1 MSKAQEKSGEPPPPG
16 EVAVRGRKPEWPARA
31 EQDPASPCGSGPAP
45 RRVAHGCGGRG
56 SHLQVGQ
63 NVLPLSWP
71 ACSAGT
77 RAFQSRTSQTH
88 DLSHM
93 QAHCGPRAHGG
104 GPAGTPSPRATR
116 AKGNNYYSGLLA
128 LGGGGVAQR
137 GWVMGQ
143 VFLSMYFTSIRV
155 LLDISTYTWE
165 HRTKSRGTAGGCQQE
180 REHTHHRT
188 PQAPGVEAANTTKHA
203 GGHGPPPQLHPA
215 CAHSPAW
222 TAAAEQHGDERRDT

>member
-1 MSKAQEKSGEPPPPG
+1 
-16 EVAVRGRKPEWPARA
+16 
-31 EQDPASPCGSGPAP
+31 
-45 RRVAHGCGGRG
+45 
-56 SHLQVGQ
+56 
-63 NVLPLSWP
+63 
-71 ACSAGT
+71 
-77 RAFQSRTSQTH
+77 
-88 DLSHM
+88 
-93 QAHCGPRAHGG
+93 
-104 GPAGTPSPRATR
+104 
-116 AKGNNYYSGLLA
+116 
-128 LGGGGVAQR
+128 
-137 GWVMGQ
+137 MGQ

>member
-1 MSKAQEKSGEPPPPG
+1 MAST
-16 EVAVRGRKPEWPARA
+16 RGTGSSLPLWQR
-31 EQDPASPCGSGPAP
+31 ASPTAGGTWMRWTWLSLAGRPERSAALMASMQRRHESVSEPHVADPRPQPHAGPLWP
-45 RRVAHGCGGRG
+45 QSPWGRPG
-56 SHLQVGQ
+56 R
-63 NVLPLSWP
+63 NPL
-71 ACSAGT
+71 T
-77 RAFQSRTSQTH
+77 
-88 DLSHM
+88 
-93 QAHCGPRAHGG
+93 
-104 GPAGTPSPRATR
+104 
-116 AKGNNYYSGLLA
+116 KGNTCKGQQLLFGA
-128 LGGGGVAQR
+128 LGPGGGGVAQR